1 MCLFVTLAQRK
12 NIGYNSHKDIQKQDK
27 GVSCHMCY
35 DDNARP
41 PLPPSEA
48 GAAHGEDIVLEA
60 ADGNRFAAYAA
71 QPGKPTGAQI
81 LIFPDVRG
89 LHQFYKELAL
99 RFAEIGITAVA
110 IDYFGRTAGIGSRDD
125 SFEYMPHVQQIRLE
139 TFFADVA
146 AALAYL
152 RSGEGAHRS
161 TFTVGFCMGGTLS
174 FLSGTQDFGFAGV
187 IGFYAGVTRDF
198 GGRGTLLEQAH
209 KIRYPVLGL
218 FGGAD
223 PNIPISAVQRF
234 DEVLDENGVEHEIVI
249 YPGAPHSFFDRRA
262 VEFADVSADAWQH
275 VLSFIAAHT

>member
-12 NIGYNSHKDIQKQDK
+12 NIGYNSHKDIQKRNK

-125 SFEYMPHVQQIRLE
+125 SFEYMPHVQQ
-139 TFFADVA
+139 
-146 AALAYL
+146 
-152 RSGEGAHRS
+152 
-161 TFTVGFCMGGTLS
+161 
-174 FLSGTQDFGFAGV
+174 
-187 IGFYAGVTRDF
+187 
-198 GGRGTLLEQAH
+198 
-209 KIRYPVLGL
+209 
-218 FGGAD
+218 
-223 PNIPISAVQRF
+223 
-234 DEVLDENGVEHEIVI
+234 
-249 YPGAPHSFFDRRA
+249 
-262 VEFADVSADAWQH
+262 
-275 VLSFIAAHT
+275 